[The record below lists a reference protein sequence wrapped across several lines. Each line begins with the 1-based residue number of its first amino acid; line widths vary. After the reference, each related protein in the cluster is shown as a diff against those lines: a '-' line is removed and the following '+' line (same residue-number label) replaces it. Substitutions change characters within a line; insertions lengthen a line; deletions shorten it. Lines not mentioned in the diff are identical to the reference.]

1 MNDKLFAIVVFSIT
15 SVFILSFIIN
25 DIKAFRRAAPYGKVF
40 VRDFMEMLDD
50 IETALTNSKEEYLEA
65 FISGNFKFNVKVEKE
80 TPHIGLEYE
89 TIPMYKS
96 YVVYI
101 GDEVVC
107 RAHVIR
113 QLSKDHTFLEFSSK
127 RKRDEVIDIVKKA
140 DKVAREL
147 NHESVVKWFSKYD
160 SKSFYKDYSSS
171 EDVH

>member
-1 MNDKLFAIVVFSIT
+1 MNDKLFAIVIFSIT
-15 SVFILSFIIN
+15 AVFILSFIIN
-25 DIKAFRRAAPYGKVF
+25 DIKAFRRQAPYGKVF

-65 FISGNFKFNVKVEKE
+65 FVSGNFKFNVKVEKE

-96 YVVYI
+96 YAVYI
-101 GDEVVC
+101 DDEIVC

-127 RKRDEVIDIVKKA
+127 RKSDEVIDIVKKA

-147 NHESVVKWFSKYD
+147 NHERVVKWFGKYN
-160 SKSFYKDYSSS
+160 SKSFYSGVSDGNK
-171 EDVH
+171 

>member
-1 MNDKLFAIVVFSIT
+1 MNDKLFVIVVFSIT
-15 SVFILSFIIN
+15 AIFILSFIIN
-25 DIKAFRRAAPYGKVF
+25 DIKAFRRQAPYGKVF

-80 TPHIGLEYE
+80 ISHIGLEYE

-96 YVVYI
+96 YAVYI
-101 GDEVVC
+101 DDEIVC

-127 RKRDEVIDIVKKA
+127 RKSDEVIDIVKKA

-147 NHESVVKWFSKYD
+147 NHERVVKWFSKYD
-160 SKSFYKDYSSS
+160 SKSFYS
-171 EDVH
+171 EVSDGNK